1 MAGTL
6 KVDSINADS
15 NLTLR
20 IANTAVA
27 FIDSNGLRPSSGNV
41 SLDATGTTGVR
52 SPAANTLVLYTAGTE
67 DVRITSNGDV
77 GVGISSP
84 EEKFHISGSGSLYAK
99 V

>member
-6 KVDSINADS
+6 KVDTLNADS
-15 NLTLR
+15 NLALK

-27 FIDSNGLRPSSGNV
+27 YIDSNGLRPSSGNV

-52 SPAANTLVLYTAGTE
+52 SPSANTLVGYTAGVE
-67 DVRITSNGDV
+67 AFRVD
-77 GVGISSP
+77 SSQNV
-84 EEKFHISGSGSLYAK
+84 EIGRAH